1 MRKTDIETLVDFNHW
16 ANGKVLRAAEQ
27 LGPGEWTAP
36 STMTTR
42 SLRAT
47 LVHALD
53 TEWSWRV
60 RLQDPLG
67 PWQKEIAE
75 DEFASVA
82 NLKAAWGDEQQ
93 EMVRWVES
101 LSDEDLSRATT
112 AIPGAEAP
120 LWHYIFHLLSHST
133 QQRTE
138 AAVLLTLA
146 GHSPGEF
153 EFLNYMLRDRRG

>member
-1 MRKTDIETLVDFNHW
+1 MRKTDIKTLVDFNHW
-16 ANGKVLRAAEQ
+16 ANRRVLRAAER
-27 LGPGEWTAP
+27 LGPGEWAAA
-36 STMTTR
+36 STHTTR

-60 RLQDPLG
+60 RLQDPSG
-67 PWQKEIAE
+67 PWQEEIAE
-75 DEFASVA
+75 DMFASVA
-82 NLKAAWGDEQQ
+82 DLRAAWGEEEQ
-93 EMVRWVES
+93 EMLGWVES
-101 LSDEDLSRATT
+101 LSEEDLSHSTT
-112 AIPGAEAP
+112 PIPGAEAP

-138 AAVLLTLA
+138 AAVLLTMA

-153 EFLNYMLRDRRG
+153 EFLNYMLRERRA